1 MIVAITA
8 CMSVPVTALAA
19 ADCQVNGNILEV
31 HGNGY
36 RHFTPLS
43 HIVNVDDTQGKIT
56 ITTTHSKFECGPN
69 NCGETYDFL
78 KERISGKR

>member
-1 MIVAITA
+1 MKQVTTILSMVACLSAPI
-8 CMSVPVTALAA
+8 PALAA

-36 RHFTPLS
+36 RHFTPLA

-56 ITTTHSKFECGPN
+56 ITTTNGKYECGPN
-69 NCGETYDFL
+69 NRAETYDFL
-78 KERISGKR
+78 